1 MSNARLAWTWPT
13 NRVLGEALPLAQI
26 QHNEL
31 SMSADGGANFS
42 GLAQVEPVA
51 GEPTAEHLVADLAPG
66 TYMFRSVIVDTEARR
81 SGTEEITSEPILS
94 DPNPVADFT
103 VTIE

>member
-26 QHNEL
+26 KHLEL

-42 GLAQVEPVA
+42 GLAQVPPVA
-51 GEPTAEHLVADLAPG
+51 NEPTAEHLVADLAPG
-66 TYMFRSVIVDTEARR
+66 TYIFRGVVFDTQDRT
-81 SGTEEITSEPILS
+81 SSTEEVTSTPILS

>member
-1 MSNARLAWTWPT
+1 MSNARLTWTWPT
-13 NRVLGEALPLAQI
+13 NRVLGEALPVAQI
-26 QHNEL
+26 QHNEI

-42 GLAQVEPVA
+42 GLAQVV
-51 GEPTAEHLVADLAPG
+51 PTGPTDEHLVADLAPG
-66 TYMFRSVIVDTEARR
+66 TYIFRSVVVDTEDRN
-81 SGTEEITSEPILS
+81 SSTEEVTSEPILS

>member
-26 QHNEL
+26 QHLEIR
-31 SMSADGGANFS
+31 MSADGGENFS
-42 GLAQVEPVA
+42 GLAQVEPA
-51 GEPTAEHLVADLAPG
+51 GEPTAEHLIADIAPG
-66 TYMFRSVIVDTEARR
+66 TYIFRGVIVDTEGRL
-81 SGTEEITSEPILS
+81 SDTEEITSDPVLS
-94 DPNPVADFT
+94 NPNPIADFT

>member
-1 MSNARLAWTWPT
+1 MSNARLTWTWPT

-26 QHNEL
+26 KHNEIR
-31 SMSADGGANFS
+31 MSADGGANFS
-42 GLAQVEPVA
+42 GLAQVPPVA

-66 TYMFRSVIVDTEARR
+66 TYIFQGVIFDTEDRESSMA
-81 SGTEEITSEPILS
+81 EITSEPILS
-94 DPNPVADFT
+94 APEGLTDFT

>member
-13 NRVLGEALPLAQI
+13 QRVLGEALPLAQI
-26 QHNEL
+26 AMFEI

-42 GLAQVEPVA
+42 GLAQVIPVP
-51 GEPTAEHLVADLAPG
+51 GEPQGEHLVADLAPG
-66 TYMFRSVIVDTEARR
+66 TYIFRGIVVDTEDRR
-81 SGTEEITSEPILS
+81 SAESEVTSAPILS
-94 DPNPVADFT
+94 APEPVADFA

>member
-13 NRVLGEALPLAQI
+13 QRVLGEALPEAQI
-26 QHNEL
+26 EHLEI

-42 GLAQVEPVA
+42 GLAQVPPPDV
-51 GEPTAEHLVADLAPG
+51 EHLVADLAPG
-66 TYMFRSVIVDTEARR
+66 TYIFRAVVVDKEGRR
-81 SGTEEITSEPILS
+81 SDIAEVTSEPILS

>member
-26 QHNEL
+26 LHNEI

-42 GLAQVEPVA
+42 GLAQVEPIA

-66 TYMFRSVIVDTEARR
+66 TYIFRSVIVDTEDRR
-81 SGTEEITSEPILS
+81 SDTAEVTSEPILS
-94 DPNPVADFT
+94 APEAVADFS